1 MGFLGLGA
9 TEKPCPVAA
18 RAPDTEDR
26 ASSSAAMQRIGPIIG
41 TVDIAESEDSYLF
54 QVSLPGVRRD
64 QSFSCELDMDGEVV
78 ISGMIATGEKMILR
92 LGEVFVRKT
101 ENPYQPRPFS
111 LSFQLPG
118 PINPV
123 QSNLTFRRDAIF
135 EGVVKKQMND

>member
-1 MGFLGLGA
+1 MLLI
-9 TEKPCPVAA
+9 AA
-18 RAPDTEDR
+18 A
-26 ASSSAAMQRIGPIIG
+26 
-41 TVDIAESEDSYLF
+41 
-54 QVSLPGVRRD
+54 
-64 QSFSCELDMDGEVV
+64 FSCELDMDGKVV
-78 ISGMIATGEKMILR
+78 ISGMIATGEKMIHR

>member
-18 RAPDTEDR
+18 QAPGTEDR
-26 ASSSAAMQRIGPIIG
+26 ASWSATVQQIGPIIW
-41 TVDIAESEDSYLF
+41 TVDITESEDSYLF

-64 QSFSCELDMDGEVV
+64 QSFNCELDVDGEVV
-78 ISGMIATGEKMILR
+78 ISGMIAVGEKMIHR
-92 LGEVFVRKT
+92 LGEVFVRKM
-101 ENPYQPRPFS
+101 ENPHQPRPFS

-118 PINPV
+118 PIDPGQLNM
-123 QSNLTFRRDAIF
+123 NFGRGTIF